1 MKLKWKVQEAP
12 TGRYRSFSHR
22 GWPSATYPNGDY
34 AGGLY
39 CEDDYNGARARGEQA
54 HRPITVQLKLL
65 NKTEEHIKK
74 YGTWRTVRM
83 KVTFT
88 TLKEAKAA
96 MERWCTEYPQMRV
109 EPKLEPKEDP
119 SIKKEVP

>member
-1 MKLKWKVQEAP
+1 MKLKWKVAEAP

-39 CEDDYNGARARGEQA
+39 CEDDYTPARARGEVP

-65 NKTEEHIKK
+65 SKTPEDIKK
-74 YGTWRTVRM
+74 YGTWRSVRM
-83 KVTFT
+83 KVTFA
-88 TLKEAKAA
+88 TLKEAKEA
-96 MERWCTEYPQMRV
+96 MERWCTIYPQMRV
-109 EPKLEPKEDP
+109 EEKPDSKEDP
-119 SIKKEVP
+119 SIK